1 MSLVEKPKTPIN
13 FSTQIPKEILEN
25 PLLNQAISLLPT
37 HYNFEIH
44 KSIWRILELKKQLN
58 KPSLLIG
65 LQFPE
70 GLMMFACLINDIIVR
85 FTDSECVILG
95 DVTYGACCV
104 DDLTIRELGGD
115 FLIHY
120 GHSCLVP
127 INETEVKT
135 LYVFV
140 EIRID
145 MDHFVKT
152 FVMNFQVKNQQ
163 IFILGTIQ
171 FNSVVFEAKS
181 LLEKEGFTNL
191 IIPQEK
197 PRSAGEVLGCTSPI
211 LPDHKGI
218 VVFLCDGR
226 FHMEAVMIRNPAAT
240 FYQYNPY
247 SKILSIEEYD
257 NEKMMKN
264 RENAIKISKNS
275 GKRVCVIFGVLG
287 RQGNKHILE
296 RLEENMKNKGLE
308 YTILMNSEVNVQQ
321 LQLLNEYLIY
331 FSYCVLKKFS
341 FFKVLYKNFIIL

>member
-1 MSLVEKPKTPIN
+1 MALTEKSIKTPIS
-13 FSTQIPKEILEN
+13 FATQIPKEILEN
-25 PLLNQAISLLPT
+25 EMLNKSISLLPA

-58 KPSLLIG
+58 KPNLLIG

-70 GLMMFACLINDIIVR
+70 GLLMFACLISDMIER

-104 DDLTIRELGGD
+104 DDLTIKELNGD

-127 INETEVKT
+127 INETAIKT

-145 MDHFVKT
+145 IEHFIKT
-152 FVMNFQVKNQQ
+152 IMLNFPQKTQQ

-171 FNSVVFEAKS
+171 FNSVIFETKA
-181 LLEKEGFTNL
+181 LLEKEGYLNL
-191 IIPQEK
+191 VIPQEK
-197 PRSAGEVLGCTSPI
+197 PRSSGEVLGCTSPV
-211 LPDHKGI
+211 LSNNKAI

-226 FHMEAVMIRNPAAT
+226 FHMEAVMIRNPQAK

-247 SKILSIEEYD
+247 TKIMSIEEYD
-257 NEKMMKN
+257 NEKMMEN
-264 RENAIKISKNS
+264 RQNAIKKSLS
-275 GKRVCVIFGVLG
+275 GGKRVCVIFGVLG

-296 RLEENMKNKGLE
+296 RLEEGLKSKGFE
-308 YTILMNSEVNVQQ
+308 YTVLMNSEVNVEQ
-321 LQLLNEYLIY
+321 LQLLNE
-331 FSYCVLKKFS
+331 
-341 FFKVLYKNFIIL
+341 